1 MLRFISIFFL
11 IFALS
16 ANTQSTAD
24 ILIEAGK
31 TEVPTS
37 DQFYSCLVTKP
48 TIPGNIIT
56 FFMKFYNCMKFFKE
70 ISNAFTEWVSSPEE
84 IKSTPDNA

>member
-1 MLRFISIFFL
+1 MIIANIYRLTIARLL
-11 IFALS
+11 IW
-16 ANTQSTAD
+16 
-24 ILIEAGK
+24 LIEGVNK
-31 TEVPTS
+31 KVIIIPIEV
-37 DQFYSCLVTKP
+37 YSLLG
-48 TIPGNIIT
+48 GNIIT